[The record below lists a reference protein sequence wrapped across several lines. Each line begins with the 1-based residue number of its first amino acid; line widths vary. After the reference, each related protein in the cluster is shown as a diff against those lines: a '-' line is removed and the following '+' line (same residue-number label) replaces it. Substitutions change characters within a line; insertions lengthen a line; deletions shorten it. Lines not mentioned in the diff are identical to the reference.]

1 MTKKILICILLTSL
15 VTPLHARL
23 TEPGNRDPEDGM
35 TKVNPKDVEAEKAR
49 LAALY
54 EERTKNAERELYRNA
69 INVLVKESLELKT
82 FASSDFK
89 NEYTKQITLGRLK
102 NDQKSL
108 KDFVSMPRIDGDF
121 NQMRVFNLKE
131 KLSSEVKS
139 SIMSFYLAEIN
150 YQEEKLFNS
159 LK

>member
-15 VTPLHARL
+15 VTPLYARL

-69 INVLVKESLELKT
+69 INALVRESVELKD
-82 FASSDFK
+82 FAATDFQ
-89 NEYTKQITLGRLK
+89 NEYTKQLTVRRLK

-108 KDFVSMPRIDGDF
+108 TDFVSMPRIDGDF
-121 NQMRVFNLKE
+121 NRARVLNLQE
-131 KLSSEVKS
+131 KLSTEVKS
-139 SIMSFYLAEIN
+139 SVMSFYLAEIN
-150 YQEEKLFNS
+150 YQEEQLFNS